1 MLEVVVAD
9 EVVVTGF
16 GSSTVKVE
24 TTQTNLSVISLPF
37 SSATN
42 RSER

>member
-16 GSSTVKVE
+16 GSSTVKIVS
-24 TTQTNLSVISLPF
+24 TQTNLSVISLPF
-37 SSATN
+37 SSTTS